1 MKKTVFSSKPVQ
13 WITLISLALVW
24 GSSFI
29 LMKRG
34 LEAFAPDEI
43 AAYRIFIVFFS
54 LSPFV
59 WKYRNLLLG
68 PTSIPLLMAGV
79 FGSAL
84 PYFLF
89 IKAQTEISSSLSGI
103 LNSLT
108 PIFTLLFA
116 VLLFKQKFKWNSI
129 LGIFLGFVGAVG
141 LIYFSGNA
149 SPEGNISLLVALPI
163 VAAASYGLNVNL
175 IKRYLQETP
184 PMAVTAMSFAVI
196 GPLAGIYLFG
206 FSNFSTQ
213 LINHPKGVS
222 SFIYISILGV
232 VGTALAVWLFNM
244 LIKETSALFASSVT
258 YLIPVVAVMWGVLD
272 GESFYLMQFFAAL
285 IVLLG
290 ISLINS
296 KRRFEKRL

>member
-1 MKKTVFSSKPVQ
+1 VKKTVFSSKPVQ

>member
-13 WITLISLALVW
+13 WISLISLALVW

-213 LINHPKGVS
+213 LINHPKGGS

>member
-13 WITLISLALVW
+13 WISLISLALVW

>member
-213 LINHPKGVS
+213 LINHPKGLS

-272 GESFYLMQFFAAL
+272 GENFYLMQFFAAL